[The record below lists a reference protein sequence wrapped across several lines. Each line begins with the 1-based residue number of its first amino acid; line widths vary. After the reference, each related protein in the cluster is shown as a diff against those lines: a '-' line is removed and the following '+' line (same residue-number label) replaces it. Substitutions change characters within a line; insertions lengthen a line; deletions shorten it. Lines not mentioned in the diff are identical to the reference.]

1 MDAGYNLFEELLLR
15 MDWDGRRLTEELP
28 PVSRQRVLS
37 LLNAIAINFVQ
48 FKKELEPPSSA
59 IVALSANAGN
69 DLASSLSCA
78 LNCVTD
84 QHLLLERICCFIEDN
99 YKKPTEDFR
108 GEVIPGMGHP
118 SIKSVDPRVEFL
130 FSQFNDIKGPRVKF
144 YEELDERVT
153 PVNINIGG
161 AMCALMLDAGIK
173 QEYILYFPL
182 VGRLFGWCETF
193 IKTKKR
199 FNKVV
204 PSNKIINESN

>member
-1 MDAGYNLFEELLLR
+1 MDAGYNLFEELLRR
-15 MDWDGRRLTEELP
+15 MDWDGQRLEEELLP
-28 PVSRQRVLS
+28 ISRQRVLS
-37 LLNAIAINFVQ
+37 LLNAVAINFVQ
-48 FKKELEPPSSA
+48 FRKELEPPSSA

-84 QHLLLERICCFIEDN
+84 HHLLLERICSFLEDSYNRPIEN
-99 YKKPTEDFR
+99 FR
-108 GEVIPGMGHP
+108 DKVIPGMGHP
-118 SIKSVDPRVEFL
+118 SIKGEDPRVEFL
-130 FSQFNDIKGPRVKF
+130 FSQFNDIKGSRVKF
-144 YEELDERVT
+144 YEELEEKVA

-193 IKTKKR
+193 NKTKQK

-204 PSNKIINESN
+204 PSNKIINEDN